1 MVCKL
6 HLVFLGTEPEKV
18 KLALDL
24 SCFDFLLLLLFCT
37 IASNADLTHGHA
49 PQDKLEKHSHQSIK
63 SSIVLLFKTYVSHTD
78 VLDRIKPGKS
88 KVVYILSLCISINSH
103 PFLKASD

>member
-24 SCFDFLLLLLFCT
+24 FCFDFLLLLLLFFT
-37 IASNADLTHGHA
+37 IASNPDLTPKHA
-49 PQDKLEKHSHQSIK
+49 PKLTK
-63 SSIVLLFKTYVSHTD
+63 LGTTYTS
-78 VLDRIKPGKS
+78 
-88 KVVYILSLCISINSH
+88 VV
-103 PFLKASD
+103 